1 MKWFPENSFEIVLY
15 CCDFSKDLLLPEKL
29 CSSTKTLPIEG
40 ILIPKVRNLFLAL
53 GAGIINHL
61 LGVADKKGL
70 VLMVF
75 HVQLLLPA
83 APGKYE

>member
-1 MKWFPENSFEIVLY
+1 
-15 CCDFSKDLLLPEKL
+15 
-29 CSSTKTLPIEG
+29 LPIEG